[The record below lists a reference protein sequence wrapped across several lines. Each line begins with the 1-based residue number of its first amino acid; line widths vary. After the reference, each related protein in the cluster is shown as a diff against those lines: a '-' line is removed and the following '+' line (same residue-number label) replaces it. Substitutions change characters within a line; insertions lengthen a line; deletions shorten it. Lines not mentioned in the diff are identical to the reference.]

1 MADPMDD
8 RYATFREHAELRERT
23 ATLEETV
30 RQVGPS
36 LNRIETMIVAQ
47 KAAPQPTQHDSVILA
62 VHDLAKSV
70 RESRSGGGHL
80 GYIILIT
87 LALIGVGLAAFLI
100 GRAF

>member
-1 MADPMDD
+1 MDE

-47 KAAPQPTQHDSVILA
+47 KAVPQPQQETAAALA
-62 VHDLAKSV
+62 LHRALDAFDK
-70 RESRSGGGHL
+70 RDKGGGIGHS
-80 GYIILIT
+80 ILIT
-87 LALIGVGLAAFLI
+87 LALIGVGVTAFLI
-100 GRAF
+100 GKVFF

>member
-1 MADPMDD
+1 MSEPMDE

-47 KAAPQPTQHDSVILA
+47 KTAPQPQQETAAALA
-62 VHDLAKSV
+62 LHRALDAFDKK
-70 RESRSGGGHL
+70 SGGGVNTV
-80 GYIILIT
+80 T
-87 LALIGVGLAAFLI
+87 LVFAMIGVAAV
-100 GRAF
+100 AFAVGKFFF

>member
-1 MADPMDD
+1 MSDPMDE

-47 KAAPQPTQHDSVILA
+47 KAAPPPQQETAAALALHRALDAFDKKGGSSSNTVLIVLA
-62 VHDLAKSV
+62 V
-70 RESRSGGGHL
+70 
-80 GYIILIT
+80 
-87 LALIGVGLAAFLI
+87 IGAAATAFMI
-100 GRAF
+100 GKVFF

>member
-1 MADPMDD
+1 MDD

-30 RQVGPS
+30 RQVAPS

-47 KAAPQPTQHDSVILA
+47 KAAPPPSQHDSVILA

-70 RESRSGGGHL
+70 REQRADGGNTVL
-80 GYIILIT
+80 VV
-87 LALIGVGLAAFLI
+87 LAIAGAAAIAFMIGKTF
-100 GRAF
+100 F